1 MKYTLASIACL
12 VLLLLVFL
20 YTDPYLNDPSRADD
34 PYLISPR
41 GRTDDYERD
50 LARRNFATRM
60 QKINDDL
67 DSSFTKE
74 DDVQLTAVP
83 DYVRRVLVLAR

>member
-20 YTDPYLNDPSRADD
+20 YTD

-67 DSSFTKE
+67 DSSFTKD
-74 DDVQLTAVP
+74 DDVQLTPVP
-83 DYVRRVLVLAR
+83 DYVRRVLTRHNI

>member
-20 YTDPYLNDPSRADD
+20 YTDPYLNDPRRKDD
-34 PYLISPR
+34 PYLSDLR
-41 GRTDDYERD
+41 GRADYERN
-50 LARRNFATRM
+50 LAQRNFAIRM
-60 QKINDDL
+60 QKNNDYI

-83 DYVRRVLVLAR
+83 DYVRRVLMLAR